1 MHRPEKGPVRH
12 LSPELTQAGIKLRFA
27 GPAQHIL
34 PQAFGHGAH
43 LLGNGRIFVGEICM
57 AAPGVDEAQ
66 RVAIVSGPA
75 GNGLH
80 HRGSGVC
87 EVDEAEI
94 SHRRGALIHQ
104 PGGLSKVDVFSELP
118 HLGDQYRGHFSMI
131 IKAVEDG
138 PHQHLIGG
146 GGGEPRAGQHI
157 GAHIGVK
164 TSKPQVQLVEP
175 GSNAADQSGGGPV
188 LGGYDLQLFQVDA
201 LFAVAFRVNT
211 DHIAVIF
218 GADGHRIQRHC
229 GGQHPPLLVVG
240 VVATDLAAARCG
252 IEFYR
257 PLPAKAFA
265 EFLRNMEIPLPLPLP
280 AAGIQPLKSLVIRP
294 RVQCSL

>member
-1 MHRPEKGPVRH
+1 MDPPGPVSLQQAGTEGQRQGDAALLRLMGGIDVLQKVHGGAPRLPHKGQEALEIPLFQRRCLAEHPLIVPIEVHRPEKGPVRH

-175 GSNAADQSGGGPV
+175 AAMPRIR
-188 LGGYDLQLFQVDA
+188 A
-201 LFAVAFRVNT
+201 AVVPFS
-211 DHIAVIF
+211 
-218 GADGHRIQRHC
+218 
-229 GGQHPPLLVVG
+229 
-240 VVATDLAAARCG
+240 
-252 IEFYR
+252 
-257 PLPAKAFA
+257 
-265 EFLRNMEIPLPLPLP
+265 
-280 AAGIQPLKSLVIRP
+280 AGTISSFSRLMRSSPWPSE
-294 RVQCSL
+294 